1 MTETI
6 KMITIRNEKQE
17 ETTEMTREEFKKV
30 MFDLLTNPKFV
41 ELYRFCDEDEDGGTY
56 THIRFND
63 TDSKELQRYKHRI
76 NFYIKR
82 ERN

>member
-17 ETTEMTREEFKKV
+17 ETTEMTREEFEKV
-30 MFDLLTNPKFV
+30 IFDLLTDPKFV

-56 THIRFND
+56 THLIFKDKDN
-63 TDSKELQRYKHRI
+63 KELFGYKTKI
-76 NFYIKR
+76 NFYIK